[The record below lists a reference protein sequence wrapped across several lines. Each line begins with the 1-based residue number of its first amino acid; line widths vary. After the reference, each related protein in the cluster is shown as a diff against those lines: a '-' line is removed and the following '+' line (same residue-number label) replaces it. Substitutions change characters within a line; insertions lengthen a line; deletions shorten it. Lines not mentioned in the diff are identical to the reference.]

1 MTFLGAL
8 GKMFAPV
15 AKIGGKIL
23 STAGRIG
30 GKIAGGVSDVLDTAE
45 SIVGKETLG
54 MIPFYNVGR
63 KGLNILSGASKLA
76 ETTGGVLGAK
86 SGGQALERAGKAVK
100 QGGQLRTALGK

>member
-8 GKMFAPV
+8 GRAFSPI

-23 STAGRIG
+23 TQAGRLG
-30 GKIAGGVSDVLDTAE
+30 GKVAGGISNVLDTAE

-76 ETTGGVLGAK
+76 ETTGSVLGAK